1 MDVSAFDQ
9 DSPPGMADA
18 HLQEDSNM
26 TTGMIF
32 VICVLIFVGV
42 SVLTAIF
49 VYKSQMRKKRM
60 QQSQDQVQGHDSQQ
74 NVR

>member
-1 MDVSAFDQ
+1 MDVSALDQ
-9 DSPPGMADA
+9 DSPLMADA

>member
-1 MDVSAFDQ
+1 
-9 DSPPGMADA
+9 
-18 HLQEDSNM
+18 M

>member
-1 MDVSAFDQ
+1 
-9 DSPPGMADA
+9 MADA
-18 HLQEDSNM
+18 HLQEDSNV

-49 VYKSQMRKKRM
+49 VYKSQMRKRRM
-60 QQSQDQVQGHDSQQ
+60 QQGQHQVQDHNSQQ

>member
-1 MDVSAFDQ
+1 
-9 DSPPGMADA
+9 
-18 HLQEDSNM
+18 M

-49 VYKSQMRKKRM
+49 VYKSQMRKRRM
-60 QQSQDQVQGHDSQQ
+60 QQDQHQVQDHNSQQ

>member
-1 MDVSAFDQ
+1 MGTADV
-9 DSPPGMADA
+9 
-18 HLQEDSNM
+18 HLQEDGNM

-49 VYKSQMRKKRM
+49 VYKSQMRKRRM
-60 QQSQDQVQGHDSQQ
+60 QQDKHLMQDHNSQQ

>member
-1 MDVSAFDQ
+1 
-9 DSPPGMADA
+9 
-18 HLQEDSNM
+18 M
-26 TTGMIF
+26 TIGMIF

-49 VYKSQMRKKRM
+49 VYKSQMRKRRM
-60 QQSQDQVQGHDSQQ
+60 QQDRHQMQDHNSQQ

>member
-1 MDVSAFDQ
+1 
-9 DSPPGMADA
+9 
-18 HLQEDSNM
+18 M

-49 VYKSQMRKKRM
+49 VYKSQMRKKKIQQQATDQEDGRM
-60 QQSQDQVQGHDSQQ
+60 Q
-74 NVR
+74 

>member
-1 MDVSAFDQ
+1 
-9 DSPPGMADA
+9 
-18 HLQEDSNM
+18 M

-49 VYKSQMRKKRM
+49 VYKSQMRKRRM
-60 QQSQDQVQGHDSQQ
+60 QQGQHQIQGHDS
-74 NVR
+74 

>member
-1 MDVSAFDQ
+1 
-9 DSPPGMADA
+9 MADA

-26 TTGMIF
+26 TTGLIF

>member
-1 MDVSAFDQ
+1 MGTADV
-9 DSPPGMADA
+9 
-18 HLQEDSNM
+18 HLQEDGNM

-49 VYKSQMRKKRM
+49 VYKSQMRKRRM
-60 QQSQDQVQGHDSQQ
+60 QQSQDQIQGHDS
-74 NVR
+74 

>member
-1 MDVSAFDQ
+1 
-9 DSPPGMADA
+9 MADA
-18 HLQEDSNM
+18 YLQEDNNM

-60 QQSQDQVQGHDSQQ
+60 QQSQDKVQGHDSQ
-74 NVR
+74 

>member
-1 MDVSAFDQ
+1 MGTADV
-9 DSPPGMADA
+9 
-18 HLQEDSNM
+18 HLQEDDNM

-49 VYKSQMRKKRM
+49 VYKSQMRKRRM
-60 QQSQDQVQGHDSQQ
+60 NQSQDQIQGHDS
-74 NVR
+74 